1 LRAEYAGQRT
11 QALRQKAKVS
21 PAARTMPKLKTAIA
35 TGSYAGINMVGPS
48 VAPTPTIQ
56 IATEQKFRKP
66 TLWVSDPV
74 FRIYIMRDPRSQGR
88 FFWTRGSLS
97 LDKSP

>member
-1 LRAEYAGQRT
+1 
-11 QALRQKAKVS
+11 
-21 PAARTMPKLKTAIA
+21 
-35 TGSYAGINMVGPS
+35 MVGPS

-88 FFWTRGSLS
+88 FFWTRGSLRS
-97 LDKSP
+97 WRPRPRWISNLPNCLERGAASQHHSCDVRDGRFRARS